1 MNTENENANKI
12 GKGYIE
18 EACTQCKCNRGVFYN
33 AVKNK
38 KEGRPL
44 TFIQLEVLTK
54 YNELIEEAQ
63 RKLEKLNKLSE
74 QKPILC

>member
-1 MNTENENANKI
+1 MDKGNGNENKI

-33 AVKNK
+33 AVRNK
-38 KEGRPL
+38 KEGKPL

-63 RKLEKLNKLSE
+63 RKLEKLK
-74 QKPILC
+74 

>member
-1 MNTENENANKI
+1 MEIGNKQENKI

-18 EACTQCKCNRGVFYN
+18 EACSQCKCKRGVFYN
-33 AVKNK
+33 AIRNR
-38 KEGRPL
+38 KEGKPL

-63 RKLEKLNKLSE
+63 RKLDKLK
-74 QKPILC
+74 

>member
-1 MNTENENANKI
+1 MYEENRKENKI

-18 EACTQCKCNRGVFYN
+18 AACTQCKCNRGVFYN
-33 AVKNK
+33 AVRNK
-38 KEGRPL
+38 KDGKPL

-63 RKLEKLNKLSE
+63 RKLEKLK
-74 QKPILC
+74 

>member
-1 MNTENENANKI
+1 MNEESKRKEKL

-18 EACTQCKCNRGVFYN
+18 EACTQCQCNRGVYYN
-33 AVKNK
+33 AIRNRKDGK
-38 KEGRPL
+38 PL

-63 RKLEKLNKLSE
+63 KKMEKLR
-74 QKPILC
+74 